1 MVVVVITLCAI
12 SCVEAEKAEQAV
24 AAEPVEATVAEVAAK
39 AVATDVAKA
48 DMLEVITED
57 ATAAVVEV
65 VAEKAV
71 EAVAVPEKAEVVE
84 KSTDL
89 ATVQQQV
96 GYSIGTQIGND
107 FRRNEFDIDSDSFIR
122 GFTDAFSGKEL
133 VLSEEKIAEVLAAF
147 RLRMQATQKK
157 KVEDMAKTGMAF
169 LEENKKKEGVVA
181 LSSGLQYKVLR
192 AGTGATP
199 KASDTVSTNYRGT
212 LVDGTEFDSS
222 YKRGKPADFPV
233 KGVIKGWTE
242 ALQLMKVGAK
252 WELYIPPSIAYGQ
265 RGSRTIPPNATLIFE
280 LELLDIKAP
289 KQAASP
295 KVKPV
300 TIPNFKV
307 PPIPK

>member
-24 AAEPVEATVAEVAAK
+24 AAEPVEAAVAEVAAE
-39 AVATDVAKA
+39 AVAADVAKA
-48 DMLEVITED
+48 DMVEVITED
-57 ATAAVVEV
+57 ALAAVVEV
-65 VAEKAV
+65 
-71 EAVAVPEKAEVVE
+71 VPEKAEVVE

-122 GFTDAFSGKEL
+122 GFSDAFSGGEL
-133 VLSEEKIAEVLAAF
+133 VLSEEKITEVLAAF

-157 KVEDMAKTGMAF
+157 KVEDQAKTGVAF

-222 YKRGKPADFPV
+222 YKHGKPAEFPV
-233 KGVIKGWTE
+233 SRVIPGWTE

-265 RGSRTIPPNATLIFE
+265 RGGRTIPPNATLIFE
-280 LELLDIKAP
+280 LELLEIKEAP
-289 KQAASP
+289 KPMAAP
-295 KVKPV
+295 
-300 TIPNFKV
+300 PNFKV